1 MHREALKQSATDPL
15 SGKIDVSIITTGVS
29 ATARQRQIELTA
41 ALKKLVL
48 PLGTSVTLTQQ
59 KLLAD
64 LKIATQLVRTFLSEV
79 ESTLK
84 AGCQNLN

>member
-64 LKIATQLVRTFLSEV
+64 LKIATQLVRTFSEIK
-79 ESTLK
+79 STLK